1 MTQEQGLI
9 VGLLGFFVPLF
20 ITLGLIYYD
29 IQKGERKEKKS

>member
-9 VGLLGFFVPLF
+9 VGLLGLFVPLF

-29 IQKGERKEKKS
+29 IQKSERKEKKS